1 MEREKNLPNL
11 LLFSLIN
18 WGSYLSK
25 YQKELEAIVVLPIS
39 LRQNN
44 FIVYNSF
51 KIKLMHTDSPV
62 ILVLHVHKRV
72 EHIINEYRDLNGIL
86 VFVYAYLIYLPKP
99 YVFCLK
105 F

>member
-1 MEREKNLPNL
+1 
-11 LLFSLIN
+11 
-18 WGSYLSK
+18 
-25 YQKELEAIVVLPIS
+25 
-39 LRQNN
+39 
-44 FIVYNSF
+44 
-51 KIKLMHTDSPV
+51 MHTDSPV

-72 EHIINEYRDLNGIL
+72 EHIIDEYRDLNGIL